1 MQIFLFRTRIL
12 PILPVQQDMAKF
24 RAKEEDQK
32 SVGKSMNDRSANEQ
46 DVSIEIYTTI
56 SQNEVSEKDAVY
68 DTISLPEEHE
78 DGDYYNIKTSH

>member
-1 MQIFLFRTRIL
+1 
-12 PILPVQQDMAKF
+12 MAKF